1 MRVLLLG
8 AAGQLGWHLQA
19 SCPPSVELLTS
30 SRTDADH
37 PCDLS
42 DRQAVIALLD
52 RIEPAIVLNAAA
64 WTAVDAAEEHVEQ
77 AHCLNARLPGWLAD
91 WCAGHD
97 SGLITYSTDYVF
109 SGAPGRPWREQDAPA
124 PRSVYGRSKLDGE
137 GRVAASGARC
147 AVIRTAWVYSHL
159 RGNFLSAIL
168 ARAADGQPLRVVADQ
183 QGSPTWAGDLA
194 QVSWALLAGWQQ
206 LPAGMTLLHAA
217 GASAM
222 TWHGFAALA
231 VSYAFKTGQIA
242 APVEVEPIDS
252 SEWPQRAERPRWSVL
267 DSSRIEQMTGYSM
280 MTADQ
285 ALEACLKQWRP
296 TPS

>member
-8 AAGQLGWHLQA
+8 AAGQLGRHLQA
-19 SCPPSVELLTS
+19 ICPPSLELLTS
-30 SRTDADH
+30 SRSDACH

-42 DRQAVIALLD
+42 DHQAVIGLLD
-52 RIEPAIVLNAAA
+52 KLEPAVIVNAAA
-64 WTAVDAAEEHVEQ
+64 WTAVDAAEDHPDQ
-77 AHCLNARLPGWLAD
+77 AHVLNAELPGWLSA
-91 WCAGHD
+91 WCAERA

-109 SGAPGRPWREQDAPA
+109 SGRPGRPWREDDPPA
-124 PRSVYGRSKLDGE
+124 PRSVYGQSKLEGE
-137 GRVAASGARC
+137 QRVAASGAKSV
-147 AVIRTAWVYSHL
+147 VIRTAWVYSHL
-159 RGNFLSAIL
+159 PGNFLRAIL
-168 ARAADGQPLRVVADQ
+168 ARAADGQALKVVADQ

-194 QVSWALLAGWQQ
+194 AVSWALLARWQT

-217 GASAM
+217 GSSPM
-222 TWHGFAALA
+222 SWHAFAALA
-231 VSYAFKTGQIA
+231 VSYANKAGQLTA
-242 APVEVEPIDS
+242 AVEVKPIDS

-267 DSSRIEQMTGYSM
+267 DSSRIEQLTGHTM